1 MVSDDAAVPARLV
14 RERAA
19 AAVRCLV
26 LLTVFVMMRLPGG
39 AQRGASLDI
48 WLAMGSVY
56 VLATTFAP
64 LRGRRF
70 KNASLAIVSLDVLL
84 ITTLLYITGGMRSEY
99 YLLYYLPILHAS
111 LRLNFRDGMGAS
123 ALAAACYTLL
133 GVHQAQ
139 VEIEINPVWRMSAF
153 GASALILGSLFSLA
167 AREAARLR
175 QARDHYRNVSE
186 ARSDLIAVMAH
197 EFRNPM
203 TSIAGFSQLL
213 TDNRLSPGQQQEY
226 AAIIHD
232 QCLRLNRLLSG
243 LMELSRL
250 EAGRME
256 PKLSK
261 VPAHG
266 LLSAAADIFRTSAD
280 RPHIEISTSPQNL
293 EVEADP
299 DMVLQVL
306 HNLIGNAV
314 KYAGEGARVI
324 VRARQAS
331 ADHPR
336 MVQIDVEDDGPGIPA
351 DELPKVFDRFYRGRD
366 AKHGETEGSGLGLA
380 ICKAIVQ
387 AHGGTIWA
395 ASQRG
400 QGTRFSFTLPAA
412 LPAETAAAEVRVPS
426 DSRQEDL
433 VPAGRL

>member
-1 MVSDDAAVPARLV
+1 MVPDGAASPSSV

-19 AAVRCLV
+19 AAVRCLA
-26 LLTVFVMMRLPGG
+26 LLTVFVMMRLPGSV
-39 AQRGASLDI
+39 QRSRALDI
-48 WLAMGSVY
+48 WLAVCSLY
-56 VLATTFAP
+56 VLATTLAP
-64 LRGRRF
+64 LRGPRF

-99 YLLYYLPILHAS
+99 YLLYYLPILHACM
-111 LRLNFRDGMGAS
+111 RLNFRDGMGAS
-123 ALAAACYTLL
+123 ALAAASYTFV

-153 GASALILGSLFSLA
+153 GSSAIILGCLFSLA
-167 AREAARLR
+167 AREAAQLR

-186 ARSDLIAVMAH
+186 ARSDLMAVMAH

-213 TDNRLSPGQQQEY
+213 TDNRLSPRQQQEY

-256 PKLSK
+256 PKFTK

-266 LLSAAADIFRTSAD
+266 LLSAAADIFRTSTD
-280 RPHIEISTSPQNL
+280 GPHIEISSSPHNL

-314 KYAGEGARVI
+314 KYAGDGARVI
-324 VRARQAS
+324 VRAHHAS
-331 ADHPR
+331 AEHPG
-336 MVQIDVEDDGPGIPA
+336 MVHVDVEDDGPGIPA
-351 DELPKVFDRFYRGRD
+351 SELPKVFDRFYRGRD
-366 AKHGETEGSGLGLA
+366 AKHARTEGSGLGLA
-380 ICKAIVQ
+380 ICRAIVQ

-395 ASQRG
+395 ASERG

-412 LPAETAAAEVRVPS
+412 EPAETAAAEAHVPS

-433 VPAGRL
+433 APAGCR